1 MDQRNKGLIE
11 IEDNEQEAVELAWK
25 KGFMFIIRTA
35 LVMKGRSYIEQI
47 ISWGKNINKFDK
59 GFAVA
64 KNWKRKM
71 ILKFLVFQLEKM
83 VS

>member
-1 MDQRNKGLIE
+1 
-11 IEDNEQEAVELAWK
+11 
-25 KGFMFIIRTA
+25 
-35 LVMKGRSYIEQI
+35 MKGRSYIEQI